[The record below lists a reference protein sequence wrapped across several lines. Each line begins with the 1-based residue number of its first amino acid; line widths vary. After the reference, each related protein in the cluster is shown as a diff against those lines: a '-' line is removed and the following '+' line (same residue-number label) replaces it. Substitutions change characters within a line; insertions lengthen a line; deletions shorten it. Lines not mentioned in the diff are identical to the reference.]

1 MTFSVTHITF
11 SSQGGAGQVAD
22 RLVEAQKD
30 IGYKSS
36 ILKLTDSGVQ
46 SLALSNPMLF
56 WTAVFDQYVIRTDWK
71 NPLFGLYRKS
81 KRNRIINNPRNK
93 TMEIVHLHWISGTI
107 PLTNLCN
114 WVGPRKCVWTLH
126 DMWPFTGGCHHSL
139 DCGKYVDLCDNCPQ
153 VKKPFKRSVSIN
165 LQSKVDQISKI
176 KNLRVVA
183 PSNWIAAKARE
194 SRVFRGMKI
203 NVIPNPVDTSVFCPS
218 DKDESRREFQIPV
231 SSFVIGCS
239 AANLSDPQKNIDE
252 LVRQTKTLTEKYP
265 DVGFVLLAIGSG
277 KIEAV
282 GCEVKQTGLIENQK
296 RMAVAYNAMDVFVSF
311 AIAENS
317 PLTLIEASASGV
329 PTVCMDRGGM
339 PEIVLH
345 EDTGFVLSDYD
356 EFRNCIEKLF
366 DPHYQNRLSQNS
378 RDQAVRRFSLD
389 SVSKQYDKI
398 YHELQ

>member
-1 MTFSVTHITF
+1 MTFSVTHVTF

-36 ILKLTDSGVQ
+36 ILKLTETGVQ

-56 WTAVFDQYVIRTDWK
+56 WTSVFDQFIVRKSTK
-71 NPLFGLYRKS
+71 NPLFGLYRSSS
-81 KRNRIINNPRNK
+81 KNRINRYRLIE
-93 TMEIVHLHWISGTI
+93 TSAIAHFHWISGVI
-107 PLTNLCN
+107 PSTNFSN
-114 WVGPRKCVWTLH
+114 WVGSQNCVWTLH
-126 DMWPFTGGCHHSL
+126 DMWPFTGGCHHAL
-139 DCGKYVDLCDNCPQ
+139 DCGKYVDSCDNCPQ
-153 VKKPFKRSVSIN
+153 VKEPFKRSVSIA
-165 LQSKVDQISKI
+165 LQSKAKEISKI
-176 KNLRVVA
+176 KSLRVVA

-203 NVIPNPVDTSVFCPS
+203 DVIPNPVDTSVFCPS
-218 DKDESRREFQIPV
+218 DKDEARREFQLPG

-356 EFRNCIEKLF
+356 EFGSCIKKLF
-366 DPHYQNRLSQNS
+366 DPLHQNYLSQNA
-378 RDQAVRRFSLD
+378 RDQAVSRFSLEIYRELQ
-389 SVSKQYDKI
+389 SVSW
-398 YHELQ
+398 